1 MFWDDLKKKNNGLV
15 HFGGFGWL
23 VDCRVF
29 GLFWFLLVA
38 KYLTRERTIFP
49 IKSFEKMQCLLSQM
63 AVFNNSIF
71 LGFKICQDQGRNNH
85 FPSCQVPL
93 SCRTTASNLVYE

>member
-1 MFWDDLKKKNNGLV
+1 MFWDDLKKKIIVWCTLEGLV
-15 HFGGFGWL
+15 GWL
-23 VDCRVF
+23 VVGFF

-38 KYLTRERTIFP
+38 KYLTRERTNFP

-63 AVFNNSIF
+63 AVFNNSTF

-85 FPSCQVPL
+85 FPLCQAPL
-93 SCRTTASNLVYE
+93 SCRTTASNLIYE